1 MKDKKVIVRDLVE
14 ELKLD
19 ILFGYKQLDREI
31 QVSDIYRPGLELA
44 GFFKYHPVERIQL
57 LGKSE
62 LTFISG
68 LSAHERRERIQQF
81 CHPEIP
87 CIIVTRGQKAPD
99 ELIHE
104 AEKKKVPL
112 LRTEMAT
119 TKFGSR
125 VTNYLEHVLAPS
137 TTLHGVLVD
146 VYGIGVLIIGKS
158 GIGKS
163 ETALELVKRGH
174 RLVADDAVEI
184 YQYDEN
190 SLVGQAPE
198 LIRYLLEIRG
208 VGIINVMTLF
218 GAGAVRD
225 KKKISLVIQLEIWQ
239 EHTYYDRLGL
249 DEEKY
254 KIIDTEVTKLTVPVR
269 PGRNLAVI
277 IEVAAMNFRLKRLG
291 FHATQQIVQ
300 QLNKTLGDDL
310 F

>member
-1 MKDKKVIVRDLVE
+1 MDRKVVVRNLVE
-14 ELKLD
+14 EFKLE
-19 ILFGYKQLDREI
+19 IVYGYKQLDREV

-44 GFFKYHPVERIQL
+44 GFFKYHPVERIHL

-62 LTFISG
+62 LTF
-68 LSAHERRERIQQF
+68 LSELSIRERQARIERF
-81 CHPEIP
+81 CHPAIP
-87 CIIVTRGQKAPD
+87 CIIVTRGQAIPA
-99 ELIHE
+99 ELLNE
-104 AEKKKVPL
+104 VEKKKVPL
-112 LRTEMAT
+112 FRTEMAT

-125 VTNYLEHVLAPS
+125 ITNYLEHVLAPS

-184 YQYDEN
+184 FQYDD

-225 KKKISLVIQLEIWQ
+225 RKKISLVIQLETWQ
-239 EHTYYDRLGL
+239 DHTYYDRLGL

-254 KIIDTEVTKLTVPVR
+254 KILDTEVTKLTVPVR

-291 FHATQQIVQ
+291 FHATQQIVD
-300 QLNKTLGDDL
+300 QLNKTLGEDFD
-310 F
+310 

>member
-1 MKDKKVIVRDLVE
+1 MSRKVVVRDLVE
-14 ELKLD
+14 EFKLE
-19 ILFGYKQLDREI
+19 IVFGYKQLDREV

-44 GFFKYHPVERIQL
+44 GFFKYHPVERIHL

-62 LTFISG
+62 LTFLLG
-68 LSAHERRERIQQF
+68 LSPKERQTRIERF
-81 CHPEIP
+81 CNPDIP
-87 CIIVTRGQKAPD
+87 CIIVTRGQEIPN
-99 ELIHE
+99 ELLQE
-104 AEKKKVPL
+104 VEKKKVPL
-112 LRTEMAT
+112 FRTEMAT

-137 TTLHGVLVD
+137 STIHGVLVD

-184 YQYDEN
+184 FRYDEN

-198 LIRYLLEIRG
+198 LIRHLLEIRG
-208 VGIINVMTLF
+208 VGIMNIMTLF

-225 KKKISLVIQLEIWQ
+225 RKKISLVIQLETWQ
-239 EHTYYDRLGL
+239 DHTYYDRLGL

-254 KIIDTEVTKLTVPVR
+254 KILDTEVTMLTVPVR

-291 FHATQQIVQ
+291 FHATQHIVQ
-300 QLNKTLGDDL
+300 QLNKTLGDD
-310 F
+310 FD

>member
-1 MKDKKVIVRDLVE
+1 MEKKVIVRDLVE
-14 ELKLD
+14 EFKLD
-19 ILFGYKQLDREI
+19 IIYGYKQLNREI
-31 QVSDIYRPGLELA
+31 RVSDIYRPGLELA
-44 GFFKYHPVERIQL
+44 GFFKYHPVERIHL

-62 LTFISG
+62 LTFLAG
-68 LSAHERRERIQQF
+68 LSIKERRERLQRF
-81 CHPEIP
+81 CHPDIP
-87 CIIVTRGQKAPD
+87 CIIVTRGQEIPE
-99 ELIHE
+99 ELLRE
-104 AEKKKVPL
+104 AEQKKVPL
-112 LRTEMAT
+112 FRTEMAT

-125 VTNYLEHVLAPS
+125 ITNYLEYVLAPS

-239 EHTYYDRLGL
+239 DHTYYDRLGL

-300 QLNKTLGDDL
+300 QLNKTLGEDL
-310 F
+310 